1 MFHKEENKTYQHL
14 TESRVIIRFQDC
26 DPLQHLNNAKYLD
39 YFFNAREDQISKL
52 YDFKFSEVFFNYK
65 TSWVVFQ
72 SRLAYVRPALVSEW
86 VRIYSRLIYVADDT
100 IVTEYF
106 MTNDEKTQ
114 LKTIF
119 WVTSK
124 YVDVQTGKKVPHQTD
139 VQYYLET
146 IKAPNLDFPT
156 MDFDRRVKE
165 IKLELANE
173 NSSLA

>member
-1 MFHKEENKTYQHL
+1 MFVKDPQKTYPYI
-14 TESRVIIRFQDC
+14 TETRSIIRFQDC

-72 SRLAYVRPALVSEW
+72 SRIAYVRPALVSEW
-86 VRIYSRLIYVADDT
+86 VRIFSRMIYADKDT

-106 MTNDEKTQ
+106 MTDDEKSH
-114 LKTIF
+114 LKSVF

-124 YVDVQTGKKVPHQTD
+124 YIDVQTGRKIPHQED
-139 VQYYLET
+139 VQLFVDT
-146 IKAPNLDFPT
+146 ITVPNIDFKNLI
-156 MDFDRRVKE
+156 FDDRIRA
-165 IKLELANE
+165 IKQELQ
-173 NSSLA
+173 S